1 MENRIALLKKL
12 SMETWS
18 QQKDNSR
25 NKKSP
30 SIEGDFLMMSMSTTS
45 VGFSVTSSSTVYF
58 INTSKDKMDNT
69 SYTCSDSHRQGSIHG
84 GIEERAYQKNKNSR
98 PRRSEKNCQNKS
110 FDNVANYFSKNSS
123 YHSEDTRSL
132 ASTPV
137 T

>member
-69 SYTCSDSHRQGSIHG
+69 SYTCSYSHRQGSIHG
-84 GIEERAYQKNKNSR
+84 GIE
-98 PRRSEKNCQNKS
+98 
-110 FDNVANYFSKNSS
+110 
-123 YHSEDTRSL
+123 
-132 ASTPV
+132 
-137 T
+137 